1 MNRWEGLDEFVAVA
15 ECGQFTAA
23 AERLCLSSS
32 QVSRQIARLEERLQT
47 RLFYRSTRRVALTE
61 AGQTFLQHCQRLQD
75 AREEALRA
83 VGDLGSEPK
92 GLLRMT
98 CAVAYGE
105 RFIVPLVTDFM
116 SRHPQLRVD
125 IELSNRTLDLL
136 HEGLDLAIRLGRLQE
151 SRLVA
156 TRLAPRQMYLCAAP
170 GYLQRYGRPH
180 SLSEL
185 ARHNCLVGSSEVWN
199 FQLNG
204 RESALRVQGNW
215 RCNSGQAVLDA
226 ALRGL
231 GLCQL
236 PDYYVLEHLR
246 SGAWYPCW
254 QATSHRTRRCGR
266 SIRSSGTCRPR
277 FASWS
282 TFLNRA
288 WHKAANTARNNRL
301 QPQGDL
307 QQRTTRPTSRV
318 KPPVIRPTL
327 SQQ

>member
-23 AERLCLSSS
+23 AERLSLSSS

-116 SRHPQLRVD
+116 VLHPQLRVD

-136 HEGLDLAIRLGRLQE
+136 HEGLDLAIRLGRLQD

-170 GYLQRYGRPH
+170 AYLQRYGRPH

-185 ARHNCLVGSSEVWN
+185 ARHNCLIGSSDLWS
-199 FQLNG
+199 FQASG
-204 RESALRVQGNW
+204 RDSSLRVQGNW
-215 RCNSGQAVLDA
+215 RCNSGQAVLEA

-246 SGAWYPCW
+246 SGALVSLLDNQQPPDTAVWALYP
-254 QATSHRTRRCGR
+254 
-266 SIRSSGTCRPR
+266 
-277 FASWS
+277 
-282 TFLNRA
+282 
-288 WHKAANTARNNRL
+288 
-301 QPQGDL
+301 
-307 QQRTTRPTSRV
+307 QQRH
-318 KPPVIRPTL
+318 L
-327 SQQ
+327 SPKVRQLVEFLKQGLAQRSEYR

>member
-1 MNRWEGLDEFVAVA
+1 MSSWDGLDEFVAVA

-23 AERLCLSSS
+23 AQRLGLSSS
-32 QVSRQIARLEERLQT
+32 QVSRQIARLEESLQT

-105 RFIVPLVTDFM
+105 RFIVPLVTQFM
-116 SRHPQLRVD
+116 SCHPQLKVD
-125 IELSNRTLDLL
+125 IELSNRTLDMVQD
-136 HEGLDLAIRLGRLQE
+136 GLDLAIRLGRLQD

-156 TRLAPRQMYLCAAP
+156 TRLAPRRMYLCAAP
-170 GYLQRYGRPH
+170 SYVQRYGRPH

-185 ARHNCLVGSSEVWN
+185 NQHNCLIGSSDSWS
-199 FQLNG
+199 FQQEG
-204 RESALRVQGNW
+204 REVSQRVHGNW

-226 ALRGL
+226 ALQGL

-236 PDYYVLEHLR
+236 PDYYVQEHLR
-246 SGAWYPCW
+246 SGALVSLLEKH
-254 QATSHRTRRCGR
+254 QA
-266 SIRSSGTCRPR
+266 P
-277 FASWS
+277 
-282 TFLNRA
+282 
-288 WHKAANTARNNRL
+288 NTAVWAL
-301 QPQGDL
+301 YP
-307 QQRTTRPTSRV
+307 QQRH
-318 KPPVIRPTL
+318 L
-327 SQQ
+327 SPKVRQLVDHLKAGLGHLG

>member
-23 AERLCLSSS
+23 AERLGLSSS

-61 AGQTFLQHCQRLQD
+61 AGQTFLHHCQRLQD

-83 VGDLGSEPK
+83 VGDLNSEPK

-116 SRHPQLRVD
+116 TRHPQLRVD
-125 IELSNRTLDLL
+125 IELSNRTLDLV
-136 HEGLDLAIRLGRLQE
+136 HEGLDLAIRLGRLQD

-170 GYLQRYGRPH
+170 AYLQHYGRPH

-185 ARHNCLVGSSEVWN
+185 SRHNCLVGSTDQWS
-199 FQLNG
+199 FQVDG
-204 RESALRVQGNW
+204 RESSQRIQGNW
-215 RCNSGQAVLDA
+215 RCNSGQAVLEA

-246 SGAWYPCW
+246 SGALVSLLDNHQPPDTAVWAMYP
-254 QATSHRTRRCGR
+254 
-266 SIRSSGTCRPR
+266 
-277 FASWS
+277 
-282 TFLNRA
+282 
-288 WHKAANTARNNRL
+288 
-301 QPQGDL
+301 
-307 QQRTTRPTSRV
+307 QQRHLSPKVRQLVDALREG
-318 KPPVIRPTL
+318 L
-327 SQQ
+327 SQRVEYR